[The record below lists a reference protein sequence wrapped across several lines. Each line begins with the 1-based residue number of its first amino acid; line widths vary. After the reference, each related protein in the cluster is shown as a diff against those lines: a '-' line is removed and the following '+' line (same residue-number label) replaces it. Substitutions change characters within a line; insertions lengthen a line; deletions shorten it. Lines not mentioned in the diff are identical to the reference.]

1 MKNFRIGKQNA
12 KAYKLAIVA
21 LFVGLSAP
29 AFAQA
34 GSSKINFNAN
44 FDSGAIGKVELMQK
58 KNIISAHGDSIEH
71 YRYNITTQKDAPN
84 PANPDLAP
92 SNRWFYF
99 LMSGVKGKEIA
110 LDIDYNDSKRPV
122 YSYNNVDFERFSADE
137 VPVECKTITKTYTQD
152 SVYIAYYVPYNVEHN
167 YKRIEDWSAS
177 KNVQKFSIGESQEGR
192 DLTMMVISNNLH
204 SGLIPNAEGKLKY
217 TSKDKKKKIIY
228 IHGRIHPSET
238 PASWQLDGIIDILA
252 GNSQYAEDLRDNA
265 IFYVLPFTNPDGVYG
280 GMSRANPNGVNLEV
294 NYNATADKT
303 AKEVKNITN
312 FLMSFYNSKLT
323 PSLSLN
329 MHSQIAPHITYWVHN
344 AESTSFKYFSNVML
358 LANLTIYNNP
368 YFGKKDLSFSKVA
381 PKYVEGWLYNRYKGK
396 TLATTFETPYTY
408 YQSDSTGVWVTPEN
422 LKEQGINTV
431 NAVNDLF
438 ALSKEARVV
447 VNEPKRAAGTKA
459 QKDNEH
465 FYFGKSYL
473 KSTEA
478 GAMVK
483 YKGELPTGKYDV
495 YMWSVGAAE
504 NVSAEGKSEWVKIGE
519 FTQNKSG
526 KFRYNYISKKSG
538 EMIDRALFVKK
549 EL

>member
-1 MKNFRIGKQNA
+1 MKNFRIGKQNI
-12 KAYKLAIVA
+12 KVCKLAIVA

-29 AFAQA
+29 AFAQ
-34 GSSKINFNAN
+34 STSQINFNAN
-44 FDSGAIGKVELMQK
+44 FDSGAIGNVELAEK
-58 KNIISAHGDSIEH
+58 KMVLSEQGDSIEH

-110 LDIDYNDSKRPV
+110 LEIDYNDSKRPV
-122 YSYNNVDFERFSADE
+122 YSYNNVDYKRFTTDE

-152 SVYIAYYVPYNVEHN
+152 SVYIGYYVPYNVEHN
-167 YKRIEDWSAS
+167 YKRIEEWSAS
-177 KNVQKFSIGESQEGR
+177 KNVQKFSIGTSQEGR

-204 SGLIPNAEGKLKY
+204 NGLIPNAEGKLKY

-238 PASWQLDGIIDILA
+238 PGSWQLDGIIDILA
-252 GNSQYAEDLRDNA
+252 GNGQYAEDLRDNA
-265 IFYVLPFTNPDGVYG
+265 IFYVLPFTNPDGVYH
-280 GMSRANPNGVNLEV
+280 GMSRAAPNGINLEV
-294 NYNATADKT
+294 NYNDPADKT

-323 PSLSLN
+323 PALSLN

-344 AESTSFKYFSNVML
+344 AESTSFKYFSDVML

-381 PKYVEGWLYNRYKGK
+381 PRYVEGWLYNRYRGK

-408 YQSDSTGVWVTPEN
+408 YNSDSTGVWVTPEN
-422 LKEQGINTV
+422 LKEQGENTV

-473 KSTEA
+473 KSNEA
-478 GAMVK
+478 GATIK
-483 YKGELPTGKYDV
+483 YKGELPIGKYNI

-519 FTQNKSG
+519 YTQNKSG
-526 KFRYNYISKKSG
+526 KFKYNYISKESG
-538 EMIDRALFVKK
+538 EMIDRLLFVKK
-549 EL
+549 